1 MSTHTHPD
9 PYDPNVEECLRL
21 YKCWPWFLG
30 LGVLLIV
37 AGAIAVASPLVQ
49 LWTTYV
55 LMVLFGCLLL
65 AGGVVEI
72 VNAFI
77 VRTWRGFFLHLLAGV
92 LHLILGGLMI
102 ERPERAAQVVTLML
116 AVAFLV
122 GGAFRLVGAVAVRF
136 SGWVWVALNG
146 AITLA
151 LGVAIWRNWPEA
163 SYWVIGLFVGIDLIF
178 DGWSWVMLG
187 LMVKAAAPGAR
198 SAEPQAQTGVAAG
211 AR

>member
-65 AGGVVEI
+65 AG
-72 VNAFI
+72 
-77 VRTWRGFFLHLLAGV
+77 FLHLV
-92 LHLILGGLMI
+92 VGGLMI
-102 ERPERAAQVVTLML
+102 DRPERAAEFVTLML

-122 GGAFRLVGAVAVRF
+122 GGAFRLVGAVAARF

-178 DGWSWVMLG
+178 NGWSWVMLG
-187 LMVKAAAPGAR
+187 LTVKASGPRTEAPA
-198 SAEPQAQTGVAAG
+198 GVK
-211 AR
+211 

>member
-1 MSTHTHPD
+1 MSMHTPSEQLN
-9 PYDPNVEECLRL
+9 PNVEECLRL

-37 AGAIAVASPLVQ
+37 AGAIAVGSPYVSAL
-49 LWTTYV
+49 TTYV
-55 LMVLFGCLLL
+55 LMIVFGCLLL

-72 VNAFI
+72 VNAFV
-77 VRTWRGFFLHLLAGV
+77 VRTWRGFFLHLLAGF
-92 LHLILGGLMI
+92 LHLVVGGLMI
-102 ERPERAAQVVTLML
+102 DRPERAAEVVTLML

-151 LGVAIWRNWPEA
+151 LGVAILRNWPEA
-163 SYWVIGLFVGIDLIF
+163 SPWVIGLFVGIDLIF
-178 DGWSWVMLG
+178 DGWSWMMLG
-187 LMVKAAAPGAR
+187 LLVKGAAPAGPP
-198 SAEPQAQTGVAAG
+198 AEKAPTGVAAG
-211 AR
+211 VG

>member
-1 MSTHTHPD
+1 MSTHTPSD
-9 PYDPNVEECLRL
+9 QFDPNVEECLRL

-37 AGAIAVASPLVQ
+37 AGAVAVGSPHVAQ
-49 LWTTYV
+49 LTTYF
-55 LMVLFGCLLL
+55 LMVLFGWLLL

-72 VNAFI
+72 VNAFV

-92 LHLILGGLMI
+92 LHLVVGGLLV
-102 ERPERAAQVVTLML
+102 EHPVRGAEVLTLML

-122 GGAFRLVGAVAVRF
+122 GGTFRLVGAVAVRF

-151 LGVAIWRNWPEA
+151 LGVAIWRSWPG
-163 SYWVIGLFVGIDLIF
+163 SSDWVIGLFVGIDLIF

-187 LMVKAAAPGAR
+187 LMVKAAAPGGR
-198 SAEPQAQTGVAAG
+198 PAEPQAQTGITAG
-211 AR
+211 VS